1 MPLKKS
7 LRSLN
12 NVFTKL
18 EKAQNTWD
26 FTDFLKYRAKFEET
40 INDVIEGWDDELS
53 QLESN
58 LSEKRQILQQPAY
71 GEELKDALLAKD
83 LPLEGD
89 FPNYQLGPFEL
100 KLDKEIP
107 LITFKF
113 GRRTEKIR
121 FFATDAVAEKIS
133 SQYKRIVN
141 RPFNAGRFAK
151 ELRAAYE
158 VANRLSFQ
166 NRNIQWGNV
175 VSLKKVYD
183 LLTLRGTTRR
193 EYPEPHYIY
202 DLSRFRQSEMHF
214 DNYRFE
220 LGTSRDVGRTYL
232 LIDPDTRREIRISSL
247 SIYEEV

>member
-1 MPLKKS
+1 MPLKRS

-12 NVFTKL
+12 TTFTKL

-26 FTDFLKYRAKFEET
+26 FTDFPRYRTKFEEI
-40 INDVIEGWDDELS
+40 INDVIEGWEDELS

-58 LSEKRQILQQPAY
+58 LSEKQQTLQQPAY
-71 GEELKDALLAKD
+71 REELKDALLAKD

-100 KLDKEIP
+100 KVDTENP

-113 GRRTEKIR
+113 GRRAEKIR
-121 FFATDAVAEKIS
+121 FLYPDAVAEKIS
-133 SQYKRIVN
+133 SRYKIIVN

-166 NRNIQWGNV
+166 NRNVQWGKV
-175 VSLKKVYD
+175 VSLKTVYR
-183 LLTLRGTTRR
+183 LLTLRSGSRR

-232 LIDPDTRREIRISSL
+232 LIDLATRREIRVSSL
-247 SIYEEV
+247 SIYKED